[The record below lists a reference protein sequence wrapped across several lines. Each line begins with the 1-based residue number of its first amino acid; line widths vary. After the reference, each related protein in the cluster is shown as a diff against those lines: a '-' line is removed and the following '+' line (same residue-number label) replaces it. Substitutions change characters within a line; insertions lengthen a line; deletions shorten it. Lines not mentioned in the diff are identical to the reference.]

1 MILTD
6 TFTIS
11 SCWIE
16 NRAFFVRA
24 TNQNGRLVDPVTLT
38 SILFSWHEASYYGT
52 FIETV
57 TYDRTE
63 GLLLSPSAALDLFA
77 SPAPLEH
84 ATIEW
89 DEEAKKLLAI
99 APILKQAIAEK
110 QIQPDFSKWQKGE
123 FGWKLLTS
131 IENTPIF
138 LDAWIESLLTESI
151 KEDHPLLHTDVRMRA
166 QWEEEDWLIAIG
178 WVQDDTPFRTCLQ
191 VEEGE
196 DGQHWFLHI
205 LLQDRSQLEHL
216 YTVAQSEHSDM
227 PAPPYPEQWQPY
239 YSRVEKDIRKIS
251 RILPWIEEA
260 SDHTLR
266 QTLNTEEAWLFL
278 TEGSEQL
285 IESGITVFLPAWWE
299 QIKQMKP
306 RLKARVAS
314 SVGSS
319 RHSLFGMEQ
328 IMEFDWKLA
337 VGDVTLSEA
346 EFHEIIEQ
354 KKHLVRI
361 RGQWIQ
367 FDATMLAQLQA
378 IIREAQTGKGMT
390 FRDVLTQHLLP
401 SEAPSSDELHVDV
414 ELNKPLRTMVSQLLQ
429 MSTIPTVEA
438 PTSLQGELRPYQLEG
453 IAWLLFLRRFGLG
466 ACLADDMGL
475 GKTVQFI
482 SYLLHVKETEG
493 KQAPSLLIC
502 PTSVLGNWQK
512 ELQHFAPSLTVHI
525 HYGSS
530 RKKGDE
536 FINVAKDVDL
546 VLTSYNL
553 SHLDEDDLHAVTWNT
568 ICLDEAQTIKNA
580 HTKQSSAIRRLS
592 GYHRIALTGTPI
604 ENRLTEL
611 WSIYDFINPGYLG
624 SLSAFTRRFVTPIE
638 KTKDKVLIETVQQL
652 IRPFLLRRVKKDPKI
667 QLDLPDKY
675 ETKEFVSLTV
685 EQASLYEGL
694 IQDMFTKIEQASPM
708 ERRGLILS
716 TLTRL
721 KQVCNHPA
729 LFLKEGKNADWK
741 ERSHKTERLLT
752 LVDEL
757 RQEGDRCLIFTQ
769 FVETGHLLRGILE
782 QELQQSVYFLNGSTP
797 KVKRDEMIARFQDET
812 LPADAS
818 CGIFILSLKAGGT
831 GLNLTAANHVFHF
844 DRWWNPAVENQ
855 ATDRTYRIGQTRH
868 VHVHTFV
875 TMGTLEERID
885 EMLTQKQNLSE
896 QIVGSGENWVT
907 ELSTDELREL
917 FALRK
922 EWIE

>member
-11 SCWIE
+11 SRWVE
-16 NRAFFVRA
+16 NHAFFVRA
-24 TNQNGRLVDPVTLT
+24 VNQKGHPVDPITLT
-38 SILFSWHEASYYGT
+38 SILFSWHQASYYGT

-63 GLLLSPSAALDLFA
+63 GLLLSPSVALDLFA

-84 ATIEW
+84 VTIEW
-89 DEEAKKLLAI
+89 DEETKKLLAI
-99 APILKQAIAEK
+99 APVLKQAIAEK
-110 QIQPDFSKWQKGE
+110 QIQPDFAKWQKGE
-123 FGWKLLTS
+123 FGWKLLTPL
-131 IENTPIF
+131 ENTPVF
-138 LDAWIESLLTESI
+138 LDAWIANLLTESI
-151 KEDHPLLHTDVRMRA
+151 KEDHPLLHTDVEMRA

-191 VEEGE
+191 VEEAE
-196 DGQHWFLHI
+196 DGEHWFLHI
-205 LLQDRSQLEHL
+205 LLQDRSQPEQL
-216 YTVAQSEHSDM
+216 YTVAQSEHNDIS
-227 PAPPYPEQWQPY
+227 ASPYPEQWQPY
-239 YSRVEKDIRKIS
+239 HSRIEKDIQKIS

-266 QTLNTEEAWLFL
+266 QILNNEEAWLFL

-337 VGDVTLSEA
+337 VGKVTLSEA

-401 SEAPSSDELHVDV
+401 PEAPSADELRVDV
-414 ELNKPLRTMVSQLLQ
+414 ELNKPLHTMVSQLLQ
-429 MSTIPTVEA
+429 TSTIPTVET
-438 PTSLQGELRPYQLEG
+438 PSTLQGELRPYQLDG

-493 KQAPSLLIC
+493 RQAPSLLIC

-530 RKKGDE
+530 RKKGDA
-536 FINVAKDVDL
+536 FINATKGVDL

-580 HTKQSSAIRRLS
+580 HTKQSSAIRKLH

-638 KTKDKVLIETVQQL
+638 KTKDKVLIEAVQQL

-721 KQVCNHPA
+721 KQVCNHPV
-729 LFLKEGKNADWK
+729 LFLKEGKNPDWK

-769 FVETGHLLRGILE
+769 FVETGHLLQGILE
-782 QELQQSVYFLNGSTP
+782 QELQQPVYFLNGSTP

-812 LPADAS
+812 LPTDAS

>member
-11 SCWIE
+11 SDWME
-16 NRAFFVRA
+16 NNTFFVQA
-24 TNQNGRLVDPVTLT
+24 VDQKGRTVDPFTLK
-38 SILFSWHEASYYGT
+38 SILFSWHKESYYGT

-57 TYDRTE
+57 THDRKE
-63 GLLLSPSAALDLFA
+63 GLLLSPAIALDLFA
-77 SPAPLEH
+77 APAPLEH
-84 ATIEW
+84 TTIEW
-89 DEEAKKLLAI
+89 SEETNELLAI
-99 APILKQAIAEK
+99 APILKQAIAK
-110 QIQPDFSKWQKGE
+110 RHIQPDFTKWQAGE
-123 FGWKLLTS
+123 FSWKLLTP
-131 IENTPIF
+131 IENAPVF
-138 LDAWIESLLTESI
+138 LDAWLESLLTEAI
-151 KEDHPLLHTDVRMRA
+151 NEHHPLLHTDVRMRA
-166 QWEEEDWLIAIG
+166 QWEEEDWLMAIG
-178 WVQDDTPFRTCLQ
+178 WTQDNTPFRTCLQ
-191 VEEGE
+191 LEENE
-196 DGQHWFLHI
+196 DGECWFLHV
-205 LLQDRSQLEHL
+205 LLQNRTQPEQLYAVTQAEP
-216 YTVAQSEHSDM
+216 SDM

-239 YSRVEKDIRKIS
+239 HSRIEKDIRKIS
-251 RILPWIEEA
+251 RILPWIEET
-260 SDHTLR
+260 SDRTLR
-266 QTLNTEEAWLFL
+266 QTLNNEEAWLFL

-285 IESGITVFLPAWWE
+285 IESGISVFLPAWWE

-319 RHSLFGMEQ
+319 RQSLFGMEQ

-346 EFHEIIEQ
+346 EFSEIIEQ
-354 KKHLVRI
+354 KKHLVHI
-361 RGQWIQ
+361 RGKWIQ

-378 IIREAQTGKGMT
+378 LIKEASTGRGMT
-390 FRDVLTQHLLP
+390 FRDVLENHLLP
-401 SEAPSSDELHVDV
+401 PEEPSSDGLRIDV
-414 ELNKPLRTMVSQLLQ
+414 ELNKPLRKMVSQLLQ
-429 MSTIPTVEA
+429 TSTIPVVES
-438 PTSLQGELRPYQLEG
+438 PRSLQGELRPYQLEG
-453 IAWLLFLRRFGLG
+453 VSWLLFLRRFGLG

-482 SYLLHVKETEG
+482 SYLLHVKETEST
-493 KQAPSLLIC
+493 QAPSLLIC

-512 ELQHFAPSLTVHI
+512 ELQHFAPSLNVHI
-525 HYGSS
+525 HYGSA
-530 RKKGDE
+530 REKGDAFVNACKE
-536 FINVAKDVDL
+536 ADL

-553 SHLDEDDLHAVTWNT
+553 SHLDEDDLHAISWNT

-580 HTKQSSAIRRLS
+580 HTKQSSAIRKLS
-592 GYHRIALTGTPI
+592 GHHCIALTGTPI

-611 WSIYDFINPGYLG
+611 WSIFDFINPGYLG
-624 SLSAFTRRFVTPIE
+624 NLSTFTRRFVTPIE
-638 KTKDKVLIETVQQL
+638 KTKDKALIEAVQQL

-729 LFLKEGKNADWK
+729 LFLKEGKNPDWQ

-752 LVDEL
+752 LVDEI

-769 FVETGHLLRGILE
+769 FVETGHLLQGILE
-782 QELQQSVYFLNGSTP
+782 QELQQPVYFLNGSTP
-797 KVKRDEMIARFQDET
+797 KAKRDEMIARFQDET
-812 LPADAS
+812 LPADAT

-896 QIVGSGENWVT
+896 QIVGSGESWVT
-907 ELSTDELREL
+907 EMSTDELREL
-917 FALRK
+917 FVLRK